1 MAWNIPG
8 NNKDKDSPDRK
19 DSGNQGERNPW
30 PPRRTGG
37 GGRGGRGGG
46 GGGGFDRI
54 LDQFRGLFGGG
65 FGGGN
70 PLRWIAVVVVVVL
83 LLNCF
88 VLVGETQR
96 GVVLRFGQVARIMQP
111 GPNFKLPWP
120 VERVTKVDATTVQSY
135 SNTVP
140 VLTRD
145 ENIVIVSFNVQ
156 YRVGDA
162 EQYLFGTRNAR
173 EMLEQTALSAV
184 REQIGR
190 VNLDAALNARGPIST
205 AAQTSLQASLDSYRT
220 GLFVNELNLQDAR
233 PPEEVKDAFDA
244 VNSAQQM
251 NEQLVKEAGAYAAKI
266 VPEARG
272 ESERVRSQA
281 EGYKTAE
288 IARATG
294 DATRFS
300 LLVDAYAS
308 AQDVTRKRLW
318 LETVQSVLAEN
329 RVVVG
334 GDGRQLIYVP
344 MAGQGTGGQ
353 AAPSLIPPEVLSPAV
368 EATRNAGNGN
378 SNAAPAAGARN
389 LPRPPR
395 DGANR

>member
-8 NNKDKDSPDRK
+8 NNKDNDSPDRK
-19 DSGNQGERNPW
+19 GSGNQGDRNPW

-37 GGRGGRGGG
+37 GGGRGGRG

-65 FGGGN
+65 FGSGN
-70 PLRWIAVVVVVVL
+70 PLRWIAVVVVIVL

-96 GVVLRFGQVARIMQP
+96 GVVLRFGEVARVMQP

-120 VERVTKVDATTVQSY
+120 IERVIKVDATTVQSY

-145 ENIVIVSFNVQ
+145 ENIVVVSFNVQ
-156 YRVGDA
+156 YRVGDPV
-162 EQYLFGTRNAR
+162 EYLFGTRNPR
-173 EMLEQTALSAV
+173 EILEQTALSAV

-205 AAQTSLQASLDSYRT
+205 AAQASLQASLDSYRT
-220 GLFVNELNLQDAR
+220 GLIVNELNLQDAR
-233 PPEEVKDAFDA
+233 PPEEVKAAFDE
-244 VNSAQQM
+244 VNSAQQI
-251 NEQLVKEAGAYAAKI
+251 NEQLVKEAGAYAAKV

-272 ESERVRSQA
+272 ESARIRAQA

-294 DATRFS
+294 DAQRFS

-308 AQDVTRKRLW
+308 APEVTRKRLW
-318 LETVQSVLAEN
+318 LDTVQQVLAN
-329 RVVVG
+329 NHTIVG
-334 GDGRQLIYVP
+334 GDGRQVIYAP
-344 MAGQGTGGQ
+344 LGGQGTGSQ
-353 AAPSLIPPEVLSPAV
+353 SAPALLPPEALSPSTD
-368 EATRNAGNGN
+368 ATRG
-378 SNAAPAAGARN
+378 SNTSTTAPAPAARN

-395 DGANR
+395 DGASR

>member
-1 MAWNIPG
+1 
-8 NNKDKDSPDRK
+8 
-19 DSGNQGERNPW
+19 
-30 PPRRTGG
+30 
-37 GGRGGRGGG
+37 
-46 GGGGFDRI
+46 
-54 LDQFRGLFGGG
+54 
-65 FGGGN
+65 
-70 PLRWIAVVVVVVL
+70 VL

-96 GVVLRFGQVARIMQP
+96 GVVLRFGEVARVMQP

-120 VERVTKVDATTVQSY
+120 IERVIKVDATTVQSY

-145 ENIVIVSFNVQ
+145 ENIVVVSFNVQ
-156 YRVGDA
+156 YRVGDPV
-162 EQYLFGTRNAR
+162 EYLFGTRNPR
-173 EMLEQTALSAV
+173 EILEQTALSAV

-205 AAQTSLQASLDSYRT
+205 AAQASLQASLDSYRT
-220 GLFVNELNLQDAR
+220 GLIVNELNLQDAR
-233 PPEEVKDAFDA
+233 PPEEVKAAFDE
-244 VNSAQQM
+244 VNSAQQI

-272 ESERVRSQA
+272 ESARIRAQA

-294 DATRFS
+294 DAQRFS

-308 AQDVTRKRLW
+308 APEVTRKRLW
-318 LETVQSVLAEN
+318 LDTVQQVLADN
-329 RVVVG
+329 HTIVG
-334 GDGRQLIYVP
+334 GDGRQVIYAP
-344 MAGQGTGGQ
+344 LGGQGTGSQ
-353 AAPSLIPPEVLSPAV
+353 SAPALLPPEALSPNAD
-368 EATRNAGNGN
+368 ATRG
-378 SNAAPAAGARN
+378 SNTSTTAPAPAARN

-395 DGANR
+395 DGASR

>member
-8 NNKDKDSPDRK
+8 KNKDNDSPDRSTGR
-19 DSGNQGERNPW
+19 DGNEPRNPW

-37 GGRGGRGGG
+37 GGRSGRGGG
-46 GGGGFDRI
+46 GNGVDRA
-54 LDQFRGLFGGG
+54 LNQLRDLFGG
-65 FGGGN
+65 GGGN
-70 PLRWIAVVVVVVL
+70 PLRWVVIGLVVTL

-88 VLVGETQR
+88 VLVGEQQR
-96 GVVLRFGQVARIMQP
+96 GVVLRFGQAARVMQP

-120 VERVTKVDATTVQSY
+120 VERVIKVDATTVQSF

-145 ENIVIVSFNVQ
+145 ENIVVVSFNVQ
-156 YRVGDA
+156 YRVGDPT
-162 EQYLFGTRNAR
+162 QYLFGTRNAR
-173 EMLEQTALSAV
+173 EVLEQTAVSAV

-190 VNLDAALNARGPIST
+190 ANLDTALNARGPLST

-220 GLFVNELNLQDAR
+220 GLFVTDLNLQDAR
-233 PPEEVKDAFDA
+233 PPEEVKPAFDE

-251 NEQLVKEAGAYAAKI
+251 NERLINEARAYAAKI

-272 ESERVRSQA
+272 EAARIRAQA
-281 EGYKTAE
+281 EGYKEAE

-300 LLVDAYAS
+300 LLVDAYRGAP
-308 AQDVTRKRLW
+308 DVTRKRLW
-318 LETVQSVLAEN
+318 LETVQQVLAEN
-329 RVVVG
+329 RTVVG

-344 MAGQGTGGQ
+344 MAGQGSAQ
-353 AAPSLIPPEVLSPAV
+353 AAPSLLPPEVLSPAI
-368 EATRNAGNGN
+368 EATRAP
-378 SNAAPAAGARN
+378 SQEPAARTSQ

-395 DGANR
+395 DGASR

>member
-19 DSGNQGERNPW
+19 DSGSQGERNPW

-37 GGRGGRGGG
+37 GGRGGRGG

-70 PLRWIAVVVVVVL
+70 PLRWIAVVVVIVL

-96 GVVLRFGQVARIMQP
+96 GVVLRFGQVARVMQP

-120 VERVTKVDATTVQSY
+120 VERVTKVDATTVQSF

-162 EQYLFGTRNAR
+162 VQYLFGTRNAR

-300 LLVDAYAS
+300 LLVDAYAG

-318 LETVQSVLAEN
+318 LETVQSVLADN
-329 RVVVG
+329 RIVVG

-353 AAPSLIPPEVLSPAV
+353 AAPSLIPPEVLSPSV
-368 EATRNAGNGN
+368 EATRNSSN
-378 SNAAPAAGARN
+378 STAMPEVPART
-389 LPRPPR
+389 LPRPSR
-395 DGANR
+395 EGATR